1 MNQGYQYALP
11 YPQNPNMGG
20 VNPNVVPD
28 NTPYPLP
35 MPPMPNPNQPSTNP
49 NLPNIP
55 SEPVDPFEQSYIE
68 NIIRLNKGKVGT
80 FHMTYSDSLEW
91 RDKVYKGVV
100 LAAGKD
106 HIVISDQ
113 RDGKRYILLLVYLD
127 WVEFNEPI
135 DYEYPIR

>member
-1 MNQGYQYALP
+1 MNQNYQYALP
-11 YPQNPNMGG
+11 YPPNPNMAG
-20 VNPNVVPD
+20 PNQNMNMEN

-35 MPPMPNPNQPSTNP
+35 VPPLPNQPQ
-49 NLPNIP
+49 LPNQNNQV
-55 SEPVDPFEQSYIE
+55 EQVDPFEQSYIE
-68 NIIRLNKGKVGT
+68 NILRLNKGKVGT

-135 DYEYPIR
+135 DYEYPIK

>member
-1 MNQGYQYALP
+1 MNNSYFP
-11 YPQNPNMGG
+11 GG
-20 VNPNVVPD
+20 PLYTGGLITPD
-28 NTPYPLP
+28 QSQSPK
-35 MPPMPNPNQPSTNP
+35 
-49 NLPNIP
+49 I
-55 SEPVDPFEQSYIE
+55 EIPFEQSYIE
-68 NIIRLNKGKVGT
+68 NILRLNKGKVGT

>member
-1 MNQGYQYALP
+1 MNQNYQYAIP
-11 YPQNPNMGG
+11 YPPNPNMSG
-20 VNPNVVPD
+20 PNQ
-28 NTPYPLP
+28 NMNMENNSPYP
-35 MPPMPNPNQPSTNP
+35 MPVPPLPNQPQMPPQN
-49 NLPNIP
+49 NNV
-55 SEPVDPFEQSYIE
+55 EQVDPFEQSYIE
-68 NIIRLNKGKVGT
+68 NILRLNKGKVGT

-106 HIVISDQ
+106 HLVISDQ

-135 DYEYPIR
+135 DYEYPIK

>member
-1 MNQGYQYALP
+1 MNQNYQYALP
-11 YPQNPNMGG
+11 YPQNPNMNGP
-20 VNPNVVPD
+20 NPNPNMD
-28 NTPYPLP
+28 PNNPYPLP
-35 MPPMPNPNQPSTNP
+35 LPPISNQPQMPLQN
-49 NLPNIP
+49 NQI
-55 SEPVDPFEQSYIE
+55 EQVDPFEQSYIE
-68 NIIRLNKGKVGT
+68 NILRLNKGKVGT

-127 WVEFNEPI
+127 WVEFSEPI

>member
-1 MNQGYQYALP
+1 MP
-11 YPQNPNMGG
+11 PQN
-20 VNPNVVPD
+20 
-28 NTPYPLP
+28 
-35 MPPMPNPNQPSTNP
+35 NQ
-49 NLPNIP
+49 I
-55 SEPVDPFEQSYIE
+55 EQVDPFEQSYIE
-68 NIIRLNKGKVGT
+68 NILRLNKGKVGT

>member
-1 MNQGYQYALP
+1 MNQNYQYALP
-11 YPQNPNMGG
+11 YPQNPNMQGP
-20 VNPNVVPD
+20 NPNQGMEQ
-28 NTPYPLP
+28 NSPYPLP
-35 MPPMPNPNQPSTNP
+35 MPPLPNQPQMPPKN
-49 NLPNIP
+49 NQN
-55 SEPVDPFEQSYIE
+55 EPVDPFEQSYIE

-135 DYEYPIR
+135 DYEYPLR

>member
-1 MNQGYQYALP
+1 MNQNYQYALP
-11 YPQNPNMGG
+11 YHQNPNMQGHNQ
-20 VNPNVVPD
+20 NPGMEQNS
-28 NTPYPLP
+28 PYPLP
-35 MPPMPNPNQPSTNP
+35 MPPLPNQPQMPPQN
-49 NLPNIP
+49 NQN
-55 SEPVDPFEQSYIE
+55 EPVDPFEQSYIE

-135 DYEYPIR
+135 DYEYPLR

>member
-1 MNQGYQYALP
+1 MNQNYQYALP
-11 YPQNPNMGG
+11 YPQNPNMQGP
-20 VNPNVVPD
+20 NPNQGMEQ
-28 NTPYPLP
+28 NSSYPLP
-35 MPPMPNPNQPSTNP
+35 MPPLPNQPQMPPQN
-49 NLPNIP
+49 NQN
-55 SEPVDPFEQSYIE
+55 EQVDPFEQSYIE

-135 DYEYPIR
+135 DYEYPLR

>member
-1 MNQGYQYALP
+1 MNQNYQYAIP
-11 YPQNPNMGG
+11 YPPNPNMSG
-20 VNPNVVPD
+20 PNQ
-28 NTPYPLP
+28 NMNMENNSPYP
-35 MPPMPNPNQPSTNP
+35 MPVPPLPNQPQMPPQN
-49 NLPNIP
+49 NNV
-55 SEPVDPFEQSYIE
+55 EQVDPFEQSYIE
-68 NIIRLNKGKVGT
+68 NILRLNKGKVGT

-106 HIVISDQ
+106 HLVISDQ

-135 DYEYPIR
+135 DYEYPIT

>member
-1 MNQGYQYALP
+1 MNQNYQYALP
-11 YPQNPNMGG
+11 YPQNPNMQGPNQ
-20 VNPNVVPD
+20 NPGMEQNS
-28 NTPYPLP
+28 PYPLP
-35 MPPMPNPNQPSTNP
+35 MPPLPNQPQMPPQN
-49 NLPNIP
+49 NQN
-55 SEPVDPFEQSYIE
+55 EPVDPFEQSYIE

-135 DYEYPIR
+135 DYEYPLR